1 MLRPGA
7 RPVAALRSLQRCLM
21 LGHVAELA
29 RSTWRCGL
37 WEATLIVGYD
47 GFTVYAAA
55 GFTIVL
61 SAGGCLFP
69 NRGEARRLPAC

>member
-1 MLRPGA
+1 
-7 RPVAALRSLQRCLM
+7 M

-29 RSTWRCGL
+29 RSTWRYGL

-55 GFTIVL
+55 GFTIVR
-61 SAGGCLFP
+61 SAGGSLFL
-69 NRGEARRLPAC
+69 NRGASRRVPAC